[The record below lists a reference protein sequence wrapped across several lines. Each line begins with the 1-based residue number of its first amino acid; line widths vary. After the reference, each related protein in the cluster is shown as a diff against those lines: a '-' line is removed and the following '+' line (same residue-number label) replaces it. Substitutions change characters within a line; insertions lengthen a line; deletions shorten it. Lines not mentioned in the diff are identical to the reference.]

1 MECPMSSN
9 RLTGK
14 TIFVTASAQGIG
26 RASVIAFAE
35 AGATVI
41 ATDINEKKLEELEDI
56 SGVETRALD
65 VLDQNAIRSIA
76 NEFTDVGVILN
87 CAGHVHHGT
96 ILDCNEEDWSF
107 AFDMNVKSMFLIN
120 QSFLPQLL
128 AKKNG
133 SIINIASVA
142 SSIKGFVNRFA
153 YGATK
158 AAVIGLTK
166 SIAADYVAEGI
177 RVNAICPG
185 TIDTPSLSDRMA
197 ATGDIEIA
205 REKFVNRQ
213 PMKRLGTPEE
223 IANIAVYLASDEAK
237 FMTGQVIAIDGGI
250 TI

>member
-1 MECPMSSN
+1 MPSN
-9 RLTGK
+9 RLDGK

-26 RASVIAFAE
+26 RASAIAFAE

-41 ATDINEKKLEELEDI
+41 ATDINEKKLEELENI
-56 SGVETRALD
+56 SGVKTRTLD
-65 VLDQNAIRSIA
+65 VLDQHAIRAIA
-76 NEFTDVGVILN
+76 NEFKDVEVILN
-87 CAGHVHHGT
+87 CAGYVHHGT
-96 ILDCNEEDWSF
+96 ILECSEKDWSF
-107 AFDMNVKSMFLIN
+107 AFDMNVKSMFMIN
-120 QSFLPQLL
+120 QCFLPQLL
-128 AKKNG
+128 ARQNG

-166 SIAADYVAEGI
+166 SIAADYVAAGI

-185 TIDTPSLSDRMA
+185 TIDTPSLSERMA

-205 REKFVNRQ
+205 RKNFVNRQ

-223 IANIAVYLASDEAK
+223 IANMAVYLASDESK
-237 FMTGQVIAIDGGI
+237 FMTGQTITIDGGI

>member
-1 MECPMSSN
+1 MPSN
-9 RLTGK
+9 RLDGK

-35 AGATVI
+35 AGARVI
-41 ATDINEKKLEELEDI
+41 ATDINKEKLEELERI
-56 SGVETRALD
+56 SNVKTKTLN
-65 VLDQNAIRSIA
+65 VLDQNAIQA
-76 NEFTDVGVILN
+76 AAKEFSDVNVLLN

-96 ILDCNEEDWSF
+96 ILDCSEEDWTF
-107 AFDMNVKSMFLIN
+107 AFDMNVKSMFMIN

-128 AKKNG
+128 AKQNG

-142 SSIKGFVNRFA
+142 GSIKGFVNRFA

-177 RVNAICPG
+177 RANAICPG
-185 TIDTPSLSDRMA
+185 TIDTPSLAGRMA
-197 ATGDIEIA
+197 ATGNIEVA
-205 REKFVNRQ
+205 RKNFVNRQ
-213 PMKRLGTPEE
+213 PMNRLGTPEE
-223 IANIAVYLASDEAK
+223 IANIAVYLASDESQ
-237 FMTGQVIAIDGGI
+237 FMTGQTITVDGGI

>member
-1 MECPMSSN
+1 MSSN

-56 SGVETRALD
+56 SGVKTRALD
-65 VLDQNAIRSIA
+65 VLDQNAIRAIT
-76 NEFTDVGVILN
+76 NEFTDVDVILN

-107 AFDMNVKSMFLIN
+107 SFDMNVKSMFLIN

-205 REKFVNRQ
+205 RENFVNRQ

-237 FMTGQVIAIDGGI
+237 FTTGQVIAIDGGI

>member
-1 MECPMSSN
+1 MPSN
-9 RLTGK
+9 RLDGK

-41 ATDINEKKLEELEDI
+41 ATDINQEKLEELEEI
-56 SGVETRALD
+56 NNVKTKTLN
-65 VLDQNAIRSIA
+65 VLDQNAIRA
-76 NEFTDVGVILN
+76 AAKEFNNVNVVLN

-96 ILDCNEEDWSF
+96 ILECNEEDWTF
-107 AFDMNVKSMFLIN
+107 AFDMNVKSMFMIN
-120 QSFLPQLL
+120 QSFLPQLI
-128 AKKNG
+128 AKKCG

-142 SSIKGFVNRFA
+142 GSIKGFVNRFA

-177 RVNAICPG
+177 RANAICPG
-185 TIDTPSLSDRMA
+185 IIDTPSLAGRMA
-197 ATGDIEIA
+197 ATGDIEVA
-205 REKFVNRQ
+205 RKNFVNRQ
-213 PMKRLGTPEE
+213 PMNRLGTPEE
-223 IANIAVYLASDEAK
+223 IANIAVYLASDESQ
-237 FMTGQVIAIDGGI
+237 FMTGQTITIDGGI

>member
-1 MECPMSSN
+1 MPSN
-9 RLTGK
+9 RLDGK

-41 ATDINEKKLEELEDI
+41 ATDINQEKLEELEEI
-56 SGVETRALD
+56 NNVKTKTLN
-65 VLDQNAIRSIA
+65 VLDQNAIRA
-76 NEFTDVGVILN
+76 AAKEFSNVNVVLN

-96 ILDCNEEDWSF
+96 ILECNEEDWTF
-107 AFDMNVKSMFLIN
+107 AFDMNVKSMFMIN
-120 QSFLPQLL
+120 QSFLPQLI
-128 AKKNG
+128 AKKCG

-142 SSIKGFVNRFA
+142 GSIKGFVNRFA

-177 RVNAICPG
+177 RANAICPG
-185 TIDTPSLSDRMA
+185 TIDTPSLAGRMA
-197 ATGDIEIA
+197 ATGDIEVA
-205 REKFVNRQ
+205 RKNFVNRQ
-213 PMKRLGTPEE
+213 PMNRLGTPEE
-223 IANIAVYLASDEAK
+223 IANIAVYLASDESQ
-237 FMTGQVIAIDGGI
+237 FMTGQTITIDGGI